1 MRNFLANVERR
12 RYDEH
17 EESIST
23 SKGSTLPKVRA
34 IATRKELQAATQRRY
49 SAALR
54 EAKAAALMG
63 RFDIV
68 DLWTAGLPPTWRER
82 FRYWAVRHGV
92 RWTS

>member
-1 MRNFLANVERR
+1 MRGFLAAVERR

-17 EESIST
+17 EESISM

-34 IATRKELQAATQRRY
+34 MATRKELQAATQRRY

-54 EAKAAALMG
+54 EAKVAALMG
-63 RFDIV
+63 RFDVV
-68 DLWTAGLPPTWRER
+68 DSWMSGLPPTWRER

-92 RWTS
+92 RWPS